1 MKLVRF
7 ELKKLF
13 RSAGFRYF
21 CAALLVLTFLSAMLA
36 SPYLPGDEDYIA
48 KYEDNIS
55 YVIRVAERNL
65 LEYEAFSDGDHYM
78 IRYQRD
84 VIERYSGLLNDGVKP
99 TETRGWNEFFNNKS
113 GDLLA
118 LIGAILAGVLLSMA
132 EFDNGT
138 EKLLHMTRKG
148 RISILAKISILALVS
163 FALVILMTAVSLAGT
178 ALRFGLS
185 SPLSY
190 VCSVETFT
198 YCPYGFTIWGYLV
211 LSVLIK
217 AAALFF
223 ISLLAALTAVLTRSY
238 LASIALPSALLCGG
252 YMISER
258 VNGNLS
264 DIYSIVL
271 TSPIFERYRSL
282 NIFDKSIPIALASVL
297 ILTLLVAAA
306 AVLLY
311 FLFLKGLGGSCISD
325 FEKSVVK
332 FIVKAKERVF
342 SIIPKKKARRMGL
355 LFSEAKKSFLKSH
368 LILLCAVMIIIKIG
382 LSAENV
388 KDNDPAEEFYR
399 DICYSMSGEL
409 TDEKRV
415 LISDKLAECDAVI
428 SRFDSMRTAVVSG
441 MITNDEYQAYL
452 DEHSLATTERYVYTK
467 LALQFARIDDAAER
481 GLLAKILYD
490 TGWIAFFE
498 QGPDIIL
505 YLFLLL
511 FFCGIYENEYKT
523 GFFRIASV
531 SASGT
536 GALHRSKLI
545 LAVIVSAVA
554 FAVFSGIDM
563 IFLLLSFPF
572 PNASFPLASIIKT
585 TFTMPIWCAMAIKY
599 VVGCITA
606 VILSV
611 TVCMLSRFLKKIY
624 LVIPTGLLI
633 ILLLINQKG

>member
-13 RSAGFRYF
+13 RSAGFRYL
-21 CAALLVLTFLSAMLA
+21 CAALLVLAFLSALFV
-36 SPYLPGDEDYIA
+36 SPYLPGDENYIA

-65 LEYEAFSDGDHYM
+65 LEYEALSDGDHYM

-84 VIERYSGLLNDGVKP
+84 VIELYSNLLNDGVKP
-99 TETRGWNEFFNNKS
+99 TETRGWNEFFNNNA
-113 GDLLA
+113 GAVLA

-132 EFDNGT
+132 EYDNGT

-148 RISILAKISILALVS
+148 RRSVWAKITVLALFS

-185 SPLSY
+185 SPSAYL
-190 VCSVETFT
+190 CSVEIFT
-198 YCPYGFTIWGYLV
+198 YCPYGFTIWGYLA

-217 AAALFF
+217 AAALFL
-223 ISLLAALTAVLTRSY
+223 ISLLAALAAVFTRSY
-238 LASIALPSALLCGG
+238 LASITLPSALLCGG
-252 YMISER
+252 YMISVSEN
-258 VNGNLS
+258 VDLP
-264 DIYSIVL
+264 DLYSIVL
-271 TSPIFERYRSL
+271 TAPIFERYRSL
-282 NIFDKSIPIALASVL
+282 NVLDKSVPVALISVL
-297 ILTLLVAAA
+297 MLTVLGAAA

-311 FLFLKGLGGSCISD
+311 FFFLRGLGGSRISD
-325 FEKSVVK
+325 LEKNTVK
-332 FIVKAKERVF
+332 FIVKAKECVF
-342 SIIPKKKARRMGL
+342 AIIPKKKVRRRGL
-355 LFSEAKKSFLKSH
+355 LFSEAKKSFIKSH
-368 LILLCAVMIIIKIG
+368 LILLCAVMMIIKIG
-382 LSAENV
+382 SSAESMKNS
-388 KDNDPAEEFYR
+388 DPAEEFYR

-428 SRFDSMRTAVVSG
+428 SRFDSMRAAVVSG

-452 DEHSLATTERYVYTK
+452 DEHSRATAERYVYTK
-467 LALQFARIDDAAER
+467 LALQFARIDAADEK
-481 GLLAKILYD
+481 GLSAKILYD
-490 TGWIAFFE
+490 TGWLAFFE
-498 QGPDIIL
+498 KGPDIIL

-523 GFFRIASV
+523 GFYRIASV
-531 SASGT
+531 SASGM

-545 LAVIVSAVA
+545 LAMIVSAAA

-563 IFLLLSFPF
+563 IFLLRAFPL
-572 PNASFPLASIIKT
+572 PNASFPLASVIET
-585 TFTMPIWCAMAIKY
+585 AFSMPIWCAMAIKN

-606 VILSV
+606 VILSAM
-611 TVCMLSRFLKKIY
+611 VCLLSRFLKKIY
-624 LVIPTGLLI
+624 LVIPAGLLI
-633 ILLLINQKG
+633 IFLLML